1 MTAADRAPNMA
12 DVASRA
18 GVSHQTVW
26 RVLNGSAVVRPAT
39 RERVLAA
46 VEELGYRRNLAA
58 RHLVTNRSMA
68 IGVLGP
74 ATAHFGPTSS
84 MYAVEHALRDAGYRA
99 LLVSAEPDES
109 RSALDGLL
117 DQSVEALV
125 VIAPYQS
132 TLRAIEKVR
141 AGVPIVVLQA
151 GPTSMGIS
159 VAVDQAAGVRAVV
172 DHLVGQGHTRIQH
185 IAGPRDFTDARLRAD
200 AFVRHIKR
208 RGLPAIPAIYGDWS
222 PESGYR
228 AAQQL
233 SDTSATAVF
242 CANDQMALGAVHAFV
257 EAGRAVPIDVSVVGF
272 DDTPESGHM
281 LPPLTTVHQDFEAV
295 GHRAVR
301 ALLEELGGL
310 EPKKLALIK
319 PRLVIR
325 ASTAAPRN

>member
-1 MTAADRAPNMA
+1 MTAVDRAPNMA

-26 RVLNGSAVVRPAT
+26 RVLNGSAVVREAT

-141 AGVPIVVLQA
+141 AGVPI
-151 GPTSMGIS
+151 
-159 VAVDQAAGVRAVV
+159 
-172 DHLVGQGHTRIQH
+172 
-185 IAGPRDFTDARLRAD
+185 
-200 AFVRHIKR
+200 
-208 RGLPAIPAIYGDWS
+208 
-222 PESGYR
+222 
-228 AAQQL
+228 
-233 SDTSATAVF
+233 
-242 CANDQMALGAVHAFV
+242 
-257 EAGRAVPIDVSVVGF
+257 
-272 DDTPESGHM
+272 
-281 LPPLTTVHQDFEAV
+281 
-295 GHRAVR
+295 
-301 ALLEELGGL
+301 
-310 EPKKLALIK
+310 
-319 PRLVIR
+319 
-325 ASTAAPRN
+325 